1 MLGIA
6 ALPALAQLAGLALL
20 PESPKWLASR
30 GRAAAAQRAAQRL
43 QPAGAAPALA
53 VPGKGGGGGDADG
66 GSGGLGGSGLGGGG
80 SGVSSWRLLRTR
92 TVLKELH
99 VGVGLQV
106 LQQVA
111 GINTVM

>member
-6 ALPALAQLAGLALL
+6 ALPSAAQLAGLLLL
-20 PESPKWLASR
+20 PESPRWLASR
-30 GRAAAAQRAAQRL
+30 GQAAAAQAALSRL
-43 QPAGAAPALA
+43 QPGMTLAAAGIVAEGAESAAPAA
-53 VPGKGGGGGDADG
+53 AGGSSGGGGGG
-66 GSGGLGGSGLGGGG
+66 TP
-80 SGVSSWRLLRTR
+80 WRLLLTR
-92 TVLKELH
+92 PVLRELH

>member
-6 ALPALAQLAGLALL
+6 ALPSAAQLACLLLL
-20 PESPKWLASR
+20 PESPRWLASR
-30 GRAAAAQRAAQRL
+30 GQAGAAQAALSRL
-43 QPAGAAPALA
+43 QPGATLAAAGIVVESATPGARAAGGGA
-53 VPGKGGGGGDADG
+53 VPW
-66 GSGGLGGSGLGGGG
+66 S
-80 SGVSSWRLLRTR
+80 LLLTR
-92 TVLKELH
+92 PVLRELH